1 MTGFY
6 IVGAVVV
13 FLVILL
19 IGSLA
24 LAHDDENKYNILGL
38 LMSLCILPWFSWLLI
53 LIVVLVASLKS
64 IYKE

>member
-6 IVGAVVV
+6 IVGTVVV

>member
-6 IVGAVVV
+6 IVGVVVV
-13 FLVILL
+13 FLAILL

-24 LAHDDENKYNILGL
+24 LAHDDENKYNILDL